1 MTYRLTDHG
10 KAQVVGLLMKHG
22 NMQVQG
28 ALINESILAAL
39 FGYVE
44 QQTNSGLYEVGR
56 WRLGSGYTRSG
67 YTISMTLGT
76 DCFRK
81 E

>member
-1 MTYRLTDHG
+1 MTYRLTERG

-22 NMQVQG
+22 NMQVQA
-28 ALINESILAAL
+28 ALINESMLAAL

-56 WRLGSGYTRSG
+56 WPTWQRVYSQR
-67 YTISMTLGT
+67 IHNQHNA
-76 DCFRK
+76 
-81 E
+81 

>member
-1 MTYRLTDHG
+1 MTYQLTDRG

-22 NMQVQG
+22 NMQVQA
-28 ALINESILAAL
+28 ALINESMLAAL

-56 WRLGSGYTRSG
+56 WRLGSQYTRSG
-67 YTISMTLGT
+67 YTISITLSS
-76 DCFRK
+76 DYFRK

>member
-10 KAQVVGLLMKHG
+10 KAQVVGLLMKHS
-22 NMQVQG
+22 NMQVQA
-28 ALINESILAAL
+28 ALITESMLAAL

-56 WRLGSGYTRSG
+56 WRLGSGHTRSG
-67 YTISMTLGT
+67 YTISITLSR
-76 DCFRK
+76 DYFSK